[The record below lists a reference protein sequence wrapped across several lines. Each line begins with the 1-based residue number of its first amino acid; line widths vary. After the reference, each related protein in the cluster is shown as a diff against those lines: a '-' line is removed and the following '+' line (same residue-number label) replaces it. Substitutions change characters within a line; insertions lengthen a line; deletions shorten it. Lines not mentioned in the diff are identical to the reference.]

1 MYQTN
6 IKLRNIHFTNLYPE
20 RRSDEAITVRWRGN
34 TIMLKNLII
43 GSLLLAGASAS
54 ADGFICR
61 AVGENLNVTVY
72 NSTKAPRLAHVMI
85 VSDPTIAY
93 GRQTIA
99 RFFRETGTLTNRGAS
114 FVGIVD
120 PNQPDTSRAGE
131 NIAGTKLGQ
140 LKEMALTVD
149 FSYARPV
156 AEGEE
161 LEGLLVLTKRSGDV
175 IDVRME
181 CLRYL
186 KGE

>member
-1 MYQTN
+1 M
-6 IKLRNIHFTNLYPE
+6 E
-20 RRSDEAITVRWRGN
+20 GE

-43 GSLLLAGASAS
+43 ASLLLAGFRAS
-54 ADGFICR
+54 ADGFLCR
-61 AVGENLNVTVY
+61 ATEEKLHVTVY
-72 NSTKAPRLAHVMI
+72 NSTKAPRLAEVMI

-99 RFFRETGTLTNRGAS
+99 RFFRDSGTLTNKGAS

-120 PNQPDTSRAGE
+120 ANVPDTARSGE

-140 LKEMALTVD
+140 IKDLALAVD

-156 AEGEE
+156 ADGEE
-161 LEGLLVLTKRSGDV
+161 LEGLLVLTKRNGDV
-175 IDVRME
+175 INVEME